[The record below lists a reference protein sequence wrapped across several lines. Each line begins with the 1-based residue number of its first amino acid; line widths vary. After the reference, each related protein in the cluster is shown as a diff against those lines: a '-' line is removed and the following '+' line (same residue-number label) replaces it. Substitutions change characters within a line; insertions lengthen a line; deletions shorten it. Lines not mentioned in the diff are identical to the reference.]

1 MEANAKNYG
10 EKSLG
15 SLVKELAEDLSTL
28 VRSEVALAKLEIR
41 QTSANIGLVGAFF
54 TAALF
59 CVLFALAFLLV
70 TAVLALAT
78 VIAPWL
84 SALVVAVTLLIG
96 AGILGFLG
104 KRKLEKIEFVPKA
117 SVESVK
123 ADIQLI
129 RAELSGPKGTDAL
142 VLTPT
147 TSKSTSN
154 ARSSGRAMA
163 SARESTRS
171 TAVSAARWT

>member
-28 VRSEVALAKLEIR
+28 VRSEVALAKLELR
-41 QTSANIGLVGAFF
+41 QTSANIGLVGALF

-84 SALVVAVTLLIG
+84 SALIVAVTLLIG
-96 AGILGFLG
+96 AGILAFVG
-104 KRKLEKIEFVPKA
+104 KRKLEKVEFVPKA

-123 ADIQLI
+123 ADIQLN
-129 RAELSGPKGTDAL
+129 RAELSGPKGTDA
-142 VLTPT
+142 
-147 TSKSTSN
+147 
-154 ARSSGRAMA
+154 
-163 SARESTRS
+163 
-171 TAVSAARWT
+171 

>member
-1 MEANAKNYG
+1 MLNLGTMEANAKNYG

-28 VRSEVALAKLEIR
+28 VRSEVALAKLELR
-41 QTSANIGLVGAFF
+41 QTSANIGLVGALF

-84 SALVVAVTLLIG
+84 SALIVAVALLIG
-96 AGILGFLG
+96 AGVLAFVG
-104 KRKLEKIEFVPKA
+104 KRKLEKVEFVPKA

-129 RAELSGPKGTDAL
+129 RAELSGPKGTDA
-142 VLTPT
+142 
-147 TSKSTSN
+147 
-154 ARSSGRAMA
+154 
-163 SARESTRS
+163 
-171 TAVSAARWT
+171 